1 MGRVSFRGVYKERG
15 CIDFLINIANF
26 LFYVIL
32 PTGWKENPV
41 EFDSTFNESRYT
53 WAWGSPDILPM
64 FAKGASGDHVF
75 TSMYPDVAEDF
86 ADEDAAKLD
95 TWVFDEVREFFDGAR
110 TNETLKKM
118 LYQGQIVFFLHLLGL
133 LLEKD
138 SICVRQ

>member
-1 MGRVSFRGVYKERG
+1 MSFRGVYKERG
-15 CIDFLINIANF
+15 YIDFLINIANF

-75 TSMYPDVAEDF
+75 TSMYRDVAEDF